1 MNKKRINI
9 LILISQWLLSILLG
23 IYLIVPFYE
32 NNISNWKGQDIYS
45 PYKNWKQNPLN
56 IVQFKNK
63 LLTGSKPDSILQL
76 YPFYNQ
82 SDIILIDSIDHSLFS
97 PFILGHSENDLQYL
111 INKSDTN
118 LLLAYAANSDFDT
131 PLKGIQVQMISSEN
145 DLEKLDKELELGLAM
160 TLLADESDSK
170 YSYNMLL
177 SRSNSASDCLN
188 AIKKGENL
196 IVFSDNEIFY
206 SSLKKIPVIRKIE
219 WKNNELNLDLSQ
231 KGNISIVSSEFK
243 LDTLSSRLKLKIKDS
258 DWFRFSVIFEK
269 EGISYFSN
277 PFFKYSNSTF
287 DVPRAKTNNQLT
299 IFLNLSWLIVII
311 LINTFLNRIR
321 KKYF

>member
-1 MNKKRINI
+1 MNKKQLNI

-56 IVQFKNK
+56 IVQFKNN

-82 SDIILIDSIDHSLFS
+82 SDIILIDSIDHSLIS

-118 LLLAYAANSDFDT
+118 LLLAYASNSDFET
-131 PLKGIQVQMISSEN
+131 PLKGIQVQMISKEN

-196 IVFSDNEIFY
+196 IVFSDQEIFY

-231 KGNISIVSSEFK
+231 KGNISIVSSEFQ

-277 PFFKYSNSTF
+277 PFFKYSHSTF
-287 DVPRAKTNNQLT
+287 EVPKAKTNNQLT

-311 LINTFLNRIR
+311 LLNTFLNRLR
-321 KKYF
+321 KRYF